1 MKVWETVCFISQTIA
16 ANVAI
21 IVIAL
26 YLIFLSLW
34 SDSCGDIPFYLLL
47 IGIAMLICSL
57 YYPFYTYGKKKA
69 IQDRQ
74 NRIHSLLEPIYEG
87 EITSEEIIKFIPRY
101 LHNICNA
108 AVTVLFGICAPT
120 TYYTFQMFFS
130 RHECPAITY
139 WTSFVISVFDI
150 IVLVAILG
158 ACFSCCCLII
168 VVHVFC
174 KSDEGNEVDIEA

>member
-1 MKVWETVCFISQTIA
+1 MRRYSVLPV
-16 ANVAI
+16 ANWNRNAHLLTLLPI
-21 IVIAL
+21 L
-26 YLIFLSLW
+26 YIW
-34 SDSCGDIPFYLLL
+34 SK
-47 IGIAMLICSL
+47 L
-57 YYPFYTYGKKKA
+57 YKRKSHFQFNFFKKKKA